1 MKKERRIFRAFVLK
15 VFYVMFHTIIPTKVI
30 GKENMPTDG
39 GAVVV
44 SNHIHALDSISIIA
58 HTKRMI
64 FAMAKEELFEKKIGN
79 WFFTKVGVF
88 PISRGTGDSTAIEKA
103 NNYLKDGELLLIF
116 PEGTRN
122 GLAKGVKFKK
132 GAAFFA
138 IQNNVPIIPIGV
150 VGKFKPFTK
159 VTINIGKPIDISE
172 YLVEGKVDPRKVVLL
187 TSKIQEEVIKLRDEV
202 TPDKDKQTNETEDK

>member
-1 MKKERRIFRAFVLK
+1 MFRAFVLK
-15 VFYVMFHTIIPTKVI
+15 VFYVMFHTIMPTKVI
-30 GKENMPTDG
+30 GKENMPSEG
-39 GAVVV
+39 AAVVV

-64 FAMAKEELFEKKIGN
+64 YAMAKEELFQKKIGK

-88 PISRGTGDSTAIEKA
+88 PISRGTGDSNAIEKA
-103 NNYLKDGELLLIF
+103 NSYLQDGQLLLIF

-132 GAAFFA
+132 GAAFMA
-138 IQNNVPIIPIGV
+138 IQNNAPIIPIGV

-159 VTINIGKPIDISE
+159 VTINIGKPMDVTE
-172 YLVEGKVDPRKVVLL
+172 YLTEGKVDPRKVVTL
-187 TSKIQEEVIKLRDEV
+187 TAKIQEEVIRLRDEV
-202 TPDKDKQTNETEDK
+202 TPKKETKELDDK